1 MRALSIAAVIVL
13 SSLAGL
19 TYAQGAAQ
27 GKETEITQ
35 PTPIVLKRPLDSE
48 LTTCFLPDN
57 TGYPLDTTTTFDGQR
72 YRCVEVFAPTELVT
86 QAFRFEP
93 VQPDAGGKPVQ
104 SDAGGKLSVS
114 RSPGTLAVRMAGW
127 IRVP

>member
-57 TGYPLDTTTTFDGQR
+57 SGYALDTTTTFDGQR

-86 QAFRFEP
+86 QAFSFE
-93 VQPDAGGKPVQ
+93 PVQ
-104 SDAGGKLSVS
+104 SDAGAKLSVS

-127 IRVP
+127 VKVP